1 MEQNV
6 FLVKWFGPF
15 NTIKEVE
22 EWEKI
27 NGACKLYLFGGMKK
41 YAKNR
46 MTYYC
51 GETTRCAFERLKDS
65 NHHIKEI
72 SNRVSSIYIGRI
84 SNVKRPTDNQVR
96 LVEKVL
102 TAYLDSFIGRDSM
115 LNETNFTFPKS
126 NIYIVN
132 EWWKPYI
139 TEVWQRQSKDAP
151 SHHIPDVLCFHYFSN
166 YNFELFG
173 TQKLKKLF

>member
-1 MEQNV
+1 
-6 FLVKWFGPF
+6 
-15 NTIKEVE
+15 
-22 EWEKI
+22 
-27 NGACKLYLFGGMKK
+27 
-41 YAKNR
+41 

-84 SNVKRPTDNQVR
+84 SNVKRPTDNKVR

-115 LNETNFTFPKS
+115 LNETNFAFPKS
-126 NIYIVN
+126 NIYKGGHSNATIGCS
-132 EWWKPYI
+132 PSFI
-139 TEVWQRQSKDAP
+139 TGG
-151 SHHIPDVLCFHYFSN
+151 FY
-166 YNFELFG
+166 
-173 TQKLKKLF
+173 